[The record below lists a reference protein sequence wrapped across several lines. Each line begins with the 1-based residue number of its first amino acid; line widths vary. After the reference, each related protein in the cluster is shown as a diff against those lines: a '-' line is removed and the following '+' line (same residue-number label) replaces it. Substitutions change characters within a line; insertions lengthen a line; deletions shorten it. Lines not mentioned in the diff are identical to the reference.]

1 MTGPTSAS
9 VNVLTNIMSVLLVH
23 FHHHHH
29 HYHTTTIITM
39 IISPPHQDCN
49 HRHCHSFGT
58 FSPSSSPLLH
68 HNNHHNDYQSTS
80 SGLQSSSLSFFWY
93 IFTIIITTITPQ
105 QSSQWLSVHLVGIA
119 ICSETVK
126 ANNVSKEDC
135 DALEV
140 LAQVLIGGDDNDYE
154 CDVVDDPG
162 HHHHFD
168 LFLLLSP
175 SSTWSSSPP
184 PGGQSHEKPSPSETS
199 PCQAQSPRNKLHLEI
214 G

>member
-1 MTGPTSAS
+1 MKSKSWGQKVHQQMQQGSKTRTPMWTPQTPLGPFSK
-9 VNVLTNIMSVLLVH
+9 
-23 FHHHHH
+23 
-29 HYHTTTIITM
+29 TTIIV
-39 IISPPHQDCN
+39 
-49 HRHCHSFGT
+49 
-58 FSPSSSPLLH
+58 
-68 HNNHHNDYQSTS
+68 
-80 SGLQSSSLSFFWY
+80 
-93 IFTIIITTITPQ
+93 TIIII
-105 QSSQWLSVHLVGIA
+105 WIICVDLIRVA
-119 ICSETVK
+119 IRSKTVK
-126 ANNVSKEDC
+126 ANNVSKKDC